1 MEMLTNLKTVIFKV
15 FQDMFFLFPEDYEE
29 EPKFTKDIIRV
40 NIAIYKREDDKKTLS
55 FYFTESLAKMM
66 TENYLGQND
75 ELSDVI
81 IQETLKEAVN
91 VIGGNFLNSF
101 EESYNLGIP
110 EISKPESEKNIYE
123 KVEDDMNNLLKIET
137 ETFLFSIN

>member
-29 EPKFTKDIIRV
+29 ELKFSKDIIKV
-40 NIAIYKREDDKKTLS
+40 NIDIYKREDEKKTLS

-66 TENYLGQND
+66 TENYLGQED

-110 EISKPESEKNIYE
+110 EIPAPESEKNLKE
-123 KVEDDMNNLLKIET
+123 KLEDDMNNLLKIET
-137 ETFLFSIN
+137 EAFLFSIN